1 MECSK
6 FLKKRKKVSSSEP
19 TLCMYISAVMG
30 DAEMSVFGAAAQY
43 LRKSEKE
50 RMEASTRPF
59 DIKKECFVPDPVEE
73 FVKATITSRDGDKV
87 TVETQNGKVSSLL
100 FLAFCLHSEIAV
112 KSNIILL
119 SLPYIL

>member
-1 MECSK
+1 
-6 FLKKRKKVSSSEP
+6 
-19 TLCMYISAVMG
+19 MYISAVMG
-30 DAEMSVFGAAAQY
+30 DAEMSVFGAAASY

-100 FLAFCLHSEIAV
+100 FLAFCLPSFLSHSEIAV